1 MSGSPTLSS
10 LFQQKIVVGV
20 GEMAVSRN
28 SGFIISTYALG
39 SCVGIAAYVAERQV
53 GGILH
58 LMLPD
63 SSDFQDKATA
73 KPAMFADTGIPKFF
87 ASLFELGATR
97 SNTKLFIA
105 GGAAVISGPDRFK
118 IGERNIQATKRILS
132 IYGLRVV
139 GADVGGTINRTIHLN
154 MDNGQLDMR
163 TPEGKS
169 AVALS

>member
-28 SGFIISTYALG
+28 AGFIISTYALG
-39 SCVGIAAYVAERQV
+39 SCVGIAAYAGARKV

-63 SSDFQDKATA
+63 SADFKDKANA
-73 KPAMFADTGIPKFF
+73 QPAMFADTGIPQFF

-118 IGERNIQATKRILS
+118 IGERNIQATRRILS
-132 IYGLRVV
+132 VYGLRVV
-139 GADVGGTINRTIHLN
+139 GAEVGGAINRTLHLN
-154 MDNGQLDMR
+154 MDDGMLEMR

-169 AVALS
+169 RLPLG